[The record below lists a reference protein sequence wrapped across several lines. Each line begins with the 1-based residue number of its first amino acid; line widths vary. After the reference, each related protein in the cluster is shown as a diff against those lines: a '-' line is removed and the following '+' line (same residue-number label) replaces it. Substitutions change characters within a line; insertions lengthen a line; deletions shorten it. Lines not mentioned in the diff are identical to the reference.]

1 MSVQSKRLPSIEAFR
16 FLFMLVIIL
25 WHFSR
30 FNPFT
35 YGYIVVDFFF
45 ILSGFFLYK
54 SFIKNNQPFYLYTMS
69 KLKRF
74 APGYLI
80 MFFVIFGTKALLVY
94 EGNTSSIFRSAI
106 PELFMVQGIGFNTV
120 INTPTWYI
128 SVLLIAGTV
137 IYLLLSCHG
146 LVRFVL
152 PFLVILLYSYLFHMN
167 SSIETFERIGFLYL
181 PLARGFA
188 GIGLG
193 VIMSRLCSK
202 YEDIFEQNYTLMN
215 ILTIPAIIVISLGLF
230 GSKCLDKYVISAFC
244 VLVLSFNVTKSIVNV
259 LFSNSLWNK
268 LGGLTYEMLLTHA
281 FVINV
286 VAKLIREWE
295 LSSFAS
301 FVVVSI
307 YVAIVLG
314 ASFLLKKITAGV
326 ELIFTKD
333 RLNIKS

>member
-1 MSVQSKRLPSIEAFR
+1 MSVERKRLPSIEAFR

-54 SFIKNNQPFYLYTMS
+54 SFIKNKQPFYLYTMS

-80 MFFVIFGTKALLVY
+80 MFFVIFGVKSFLVY
-94 EGNTSSIFRSAI
+94 DGNAFSVFCSAI
-106 PELFMVQGIGFNTV
+106 PELLMIQGIGFNTV

-128 SVLLIAGTV
+128 SVLLIAGAI
-137 IYLLLSCHG
+137 IYLFLSCNG
-146 LVRFVL
+146 FIQVIL
-152 PFLVILLYSYLFHMN
+152 PFFVVCLYSYLFYR
-167 SSIETFERIGFLYL
+167 SPSIETFERIGFLYL

-193 VIMSRLCSK
+193 VIISRICSK
-202 YEDIFEQNYTLMN
+202 HNDILEQRYKLMN
-215 ILTIPAIIVISLGLF
+215 ILTVLAIFVVSVGLF
-230 GSKCLDKYVISAFC
+230 GSKCLDKYVILAFC
-244 VLVLSFNVTKSIVNV
+244 VLLFSFNVSKSIANV
-259 LFSNSLWNK
+259 FFSNTLWSK
-268 LGGLTYEMLLTHA
+268 LGGITYEMLLTHA
-281 FVINV
+281 FIINV

-295 LSSFAS
+295 LSAFAS
-301 FVVVSI
+301 FVAASI
-307 YVAIVLG
+307 YVSFVLL
-314 ASFLLKKITAGV
+314 ASFLLKKITSGV
-326 ELIFTKD
+326 GLIFTN
-333 RLNIKS
+333 R